1 MNSVSKESEGIM
13 SQITKGKRIQIAK
26 AMFSGLAFLLLAA
39 APLSAADTQCFSGS
53 YEVGLHNPLYYV
65 CVPSDWN
72 GDLVVF
78 AHGYVSPIEELVI
91 VDYVIPPDNTPV
103 SSIITGLGYAF
114 ATTSYSYNGLVIPQA
129 VEDIKALV
137 DKFPEISGSD
147 APLHVYLVGAS
158 EGGLVTALALEKYP
172 MMSGGLAACGPV
184 GDFRKQIDYFGDFLV
199 LFNYFFPNV
208 LRSLTDFGETPT
220 PEYIPEEL
228 LERWPAIQ
236 AAVLA
241 AISANPSAA
250 KQLLQVSKASPDPE
264 DPLSMES
271 ILGILWYN
279 IFATNDAV
287 EKLGGHPY
295 DNSRRWYSG
304 SRNDLLLNFKIRRF
318 HADSA
323 ALSNMEK
330 GFKTSGDLL
339 GPLVTLHTTADPIVP
354 YRHETLYNIK
364 ALLAGSLLRHLNIPI
379 VRYGHCQFN
388 QNELLTAF
396 TILNYMAA
404 LQ

>member
-1 MNSVSKESEGIM
+1 
-13 SQITKGKRIQIAK
+13 
-26 AMFSGLAFLLLAA
+26 
-39 APLSAADTQCFSGS
+39 
-53 YEVGLHNPLYYV
+53 
-65 CVPSDWN
+65 
-72 GDLVVF
+72 
-78 AHGYVSPIEELVI
+78 
-91 VDYVIPPDNTPV
+91 
-103 SSIITGLGYAF
+103 
-114 ATTSYSYNGLVIPQA
+114 

-137 DKFPEISGSD
+137 DKFPEISGSA

-172 MMSGGLAACGPV
+172 MLSGGLAACGPV

-208 LRSLTDFGETPT
+208 LRSLTDFGEIPT
-220 PEYIPEEL
+220 PEHIPEEL
-228 LERWPAIQ
+228 LDRWPGIQ

-241 AISANPSAA
+241 AVSANPSAA
-250 KQLLQVSKASPDPE
+250 KQLLRVSKASPDPE

-304 SRNDLLLNFKIRRF
+304 SRNDLLLNLRIRRF
-318 HADSA
+318 HAENV

-354 YRHETLYNIK
+354 YWHETLYNIK
-364 ALLAGSLLRHLNIPI
+364 ALFAGSLLRHLNIPI